1 MTLSSFVLPHVIAGI
16 LALLLFWTAAF
27 NRKGTALHRRIGQA
41 YLLSMAVIVLT
52 GIPLTL
58 KAYLL
63 GHYTSALFLG
73 YLLIL
78 VSHSSLTSVR
88 AIRLRQDR
96 SAFLGPVHRIAT
108 GILGAAGAAVIIMGA
123 SSSMAVILVPFG
135 CIGVISMIALVR
147 DIRAQ
152 EASRNWW
159 LKEHYGAMIGN
170 GIATHIAF
178 SQIGLSRVLP
188 GQGELSSM
196 LGWLLPLIIG
206 LAAITWLNRRFQ
218 APGAKMPGGTKPIP
232 SLDS

>member
-1 MTLSSFVLPHVIAGI
+1 MTLSSFVLPHVIAGT

-41 YLLSMAVIVLT
+41 YLLSMTVIVLT

-58 KAYLL
+58 KAYML
-63 GHYTSALFLG
+63 GNYTSTLFLG
-73 YLLIL
+73 FLFIL
-78 VSHSSLTSVR
+78 VSHSCLTSGG
-88 AIRLRQDR
+88 ALCHRQHR
-96 SAFLGPVHRIAT
+96 EAFPGPVHRIAA
-108 GILGAAGAAVIIMGA
+108 GILGAAAAAVIIMGA
-123 SSSMAVILVPFG
+123 SSSMAAILVPFG
-135 CIGVISMIALVR
+135 CIGVISMIALIR

-206 LAAITWLNRRFQ
+206 LAAVTWLNRRYQ
-218 APGAKMPGGTKPIP
+218 APGAKMPAGTKPIP

>member
-1 MTLSSFVLPHVIAGI
+1 MTLSSFVLPHVIAGT
-16 LALLLFWTAAF
+16 LALLLFWIAAC

-63 GHYTSALFLG
+63 GHYNSALFLG

-78 VSHSSLTSVR
+78 VSHGCLTSVR
-88 AIRLRQDR
+88 AIRLRHDR
-96 SAFLGPVHRIAT
+96 SAFLGPFHRVIT
-108 GILGAAGAAVIIMGA
+108 GILGAAGAAVVIMGWDT
-123 SSSMAVILVPFG
+123 SMAVILVPFG
-135 CIGVISMIALVR
+135 CIGVVSLIGL
-147 DIRAQ
+147 IRAIGSQ
-152 EASRNWW
+152 ESPRNWW
-159 LKEHYGAMIGN
+159 LREHYGAMIGN

-178 SQIGLSRVLP
+178 SQIGLSRLLP
-188 GQGELSSM
+188 GQSELSSM

-206 LAAITWLNRRFQ
+206 LAAIAWLNRRFQ
-218 APGAKMPGGTKPIP
+218 ASGANMPPGMKPIP